1 MFNFDDSNGFNPIF
15 FAMASGDSFDV
26 ESLMMLAMTPQGKNL
41 FSNSG
46 GSFNPMMLMAMMGK
60 NKDMFG
66 TMAMMSMFG
75 GQSNMGGMFGGMF
88 GQQPTNKDK

>member
-1 MFNFDDSNGFNPIF
+1 
-15 FAMASGDSFDV
+15 MASGDSFDV

-75 GQSNMGGMFGGMF
+75 SQSNMGGMFGGMF
-88 GQQPTNKDK
+88 GQQQTNTDK

>member
-1 MFNFDDSNGFNPIF
+1 
-15 FAMASGDSFDV
+15 
-26 ESLMMLAMTPQGKNL
+26 MTPQGKNL

-88 GQQPTNKDK
+88 GKQPTNTDK